1 MIKVTRLNG
10 DTLYLNA
17 ILIESIEEKPDTILT
32 LTTGKKLIVR
42 ETAAEV
48 SDLIRTY
55 MGQIGSVRLAVKA
68 QSAEEAEEL

>member
-17 ILIESIEEKPDTILT
+17 VLIESIEEKPDTILT

-42 ETAAEV
+42 ESASEV
-48 SDLIRTY
+48 SDLIQAY

>member
-17 ILIESIEEKPDTILT
+17 VLIESIEEKPDTILT

-42 ETAAEV
+42 ETASEV
-48 SDLIRTY
+48 SDLIRAY